1 MFLAQHPAAGLQRP
15 LLERARTAMIALR
28 HERPGEVVHARERV
42 RVFFPQHPAVPF
54 QHPLLEHARAAKI
67 VLRPERRGEVT
78 HARERV
84 RVFLPQHPARAS
96 STRSWSARV
105 PA

>member
-1 MFLAQHPAAGLQRP
+1 M
-15 LLERARTAMIALR
+15 
-28 HERPGEVVHARERV
+28 
-42 RVFFPQHPAVPF
+42 FFPQHPAVPF

-84 RVFLPQHPARAS
+84 RVFLPQHPAARFQHPLLERTRAGMIALRPERRGIGRATVS
-96 STRSWSARV
+96 AGRIMASWIELWS
-105 PA
+105 